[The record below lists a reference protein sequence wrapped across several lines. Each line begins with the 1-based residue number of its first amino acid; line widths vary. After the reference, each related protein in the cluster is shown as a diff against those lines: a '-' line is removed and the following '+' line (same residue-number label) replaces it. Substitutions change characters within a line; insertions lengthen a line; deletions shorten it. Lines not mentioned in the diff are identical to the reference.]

1 MAFPSKTLK
10 KMWKVGCVEMKK
22 QCLLYL
28 YVAPFDI
35 HLGNVNVH

>member
-28 YVAPFDI
+28 YVASFDI

>member
-1 MAFPSKTLK
+1 
-10 KMWKVGCVEMKK
+10 MKK

-28 YVAPFDI
+28 YVAPLDI

>member
-10 KMWKVGCVEMKK
+10 KMWKVGCVEMKNNVF
-22 QCLLYL
+22 YI
-28 YVAPFDI
+28 YTYPFDI

>member
-1 MAFPSKTLK
+1 
-10 KMWKVGCVEMKK
+10 MKK